1 MSAHP
6 MAAAIFDMDGLLID
20 SERATLAAWL
30 HGARQAGVPLAKA
43 DYLQVVGRAAPESDA
58 ILRELLGGPQ
68 AFDAARAAARAVLN
82 HAEAVFPIRPG
93 AAELLAAL
101 RAARVPC
108 AVASSSTHAEI
119 RHRLGA
125 IGVLAHF
132 DAIAGGD
139 EVARGKP
146 DPALYRLAA
155 QRLGVDPG
163 RCVAFEDS
171 ENGARAALAA
181 GAHVVVV
188 PDLKPPSPALAAGVA
203 HVMVSLHEALDQ
215 LPRWFAHARHDGL
228 RFEPA
233 AEADLEDLVA
243 LRLAAM
249 RDSLER
255 LGRFDPARARD
266 RLLARYA
273 PADTRHLVAGG
284 ERVGFVVVRAE
295 DDALRLDH
303 LYVAPAAQRRGLG
316 SAALRRVIA
325 EADAAGRALRVTAL
339 RGSDANRFYARHG
352 FVRVGESEFDI
363 EWRRDPA
370 PAGTPT

>member
-1 MSAHP
+1 
-6 MAAAIFDMDGLLID
+6 MAAVIFDMDGLLID
-20 SERATLAAWL
+20 SERATMAAWM
-30 HGARQAGVPLAKA
+30 HGARRAGVALAPA

-58 ILRELLGGPQ
+58 ILSDLLGGPQ
-68 AFDAARAAARAVLN
+68 AFGAARDAARAALN

-101 RAARVPC
+101 RAAHVPC

-125 IGVLAHF
+125 LGVLRHF
-132 DAIAGGD
+132 DALAGG
-139 EVARGKP
+139 ERGKP

-155 QRLGVDPG
+155 QRLGVDAG
-163 RCVAFEDS
+163 RCIAFEDS

-188 PDLKPPSPALAAGVA
+188 PDLKPPTPALAARVA
-203 HVMVSLHEALDQ
+203 HVLVSLHEALDH
-215 LPRWFAHARHDGL
+215 LPRWFAHATHAAL

-233 AEADLEDLVA
+233 TEGDLEALVA
-243 LRLAAM
+243 LRVAAM

-255 LGRFDPARARD
+255 LGRFDPGRARE
-266 RLLARYA
+266 RLRAGFS
-273 PADTRHLVAGG
+273 PTFTWHLVAGG
-284 ERVGFVVVRAE
+284 ERVGFVVVRPE
-295 DDALRLDH
+295 DDALRLDD
-303 LYVAPAAQRRGLG
+303 LCVAPAAQRRGLG

-325 EADAAGRALRVTAL
+325 AADATGRALRTTTP

-352 FVRVGESEFDI
+352 FVQAGEGAFDF
-363 EWRRDPA
+363 ELRRDPA
-370 PAGTPT
+370 PTVRCP